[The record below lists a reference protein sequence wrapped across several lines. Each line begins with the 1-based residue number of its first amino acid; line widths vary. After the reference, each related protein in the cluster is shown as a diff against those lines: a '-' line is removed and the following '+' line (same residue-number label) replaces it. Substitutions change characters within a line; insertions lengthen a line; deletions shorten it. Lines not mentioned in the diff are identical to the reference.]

1 MNNKKIFS
9 IKLFWQSFKQLKIIG
24 GICTA
29 LLFLLTILPPVTR
42 ALSYQSM
49 LDEGGISASTLGLP
63 VVINSFSGSATLLIT
78 FMIFTPI
85 LVLYAWNFL
94 NKRNTSDFYHS
105 LPYTRTCMYLTNL
118 AAVVAWQIIILLVSF
133 LSSVIVYAIL
143 SSFFIVDIAMIFRM
157 YLSMWFCNLLCAGAI
172 SVACAVTGNVFSNIC
187 VSGLIL
193 FFPRLIVII
202 CMMVIGDCVPVL
214 STEHFVPFLDNS
226 YNMLTG
232 ICFSMFTGGVL
243 SDMVLSVVSNVYT
256 VVLALIYMAVGGL
269 LFVKRKSE
277 AAGKGASSKYLQT
290 VIRSVIGFTICIIGV
305 LAAVNVIRLDNNYH
319 AYQLIYTI
327 GLCFL
332 IAAIVMAMYEW
343 LSTKNIRN
351 AVRCIPSI
359 LVTFVISLVFGFGVN
374 IMADGILNYT
384 PKSDSV
390 DYVTLSKS
398 TVSYMDQED
407 YFQNRVADIRIEDE
421 RIKEILCEAL
431 KDNVTQ
437 IKDEKRLRV
446 YANNYNLIPYEV
458 HFKDGLFG
466 KYRKVYLTEKQMMEI
481 AERLTDVAGYKD
493 VYLNLPKAENSS
505 ISWPGSSDFSRE
517 EAVALYNTLLTE
529 SREVPFEEWYTNV
542 TSENYQV
549 YAYVTFSEDGKMY
562 KMLLPVTAKMEK
574 TMTAF
579 FNAHNKNN
587 AEKSPELRRKIQEL
601 LESSNTVNGSI
612 DRESVSLRFYDAAT
626 DSYNYMT
633 IREFLNKASVNGQET
648 LKAIARSIGDNQ
660 FNRNYEGG
668 KAYVAVSYSG
678 YLEKDDRY
686 EEVEFYVQ
694 LEGYE
699 TSDDYYR

>member
-9 IKLFWQSFKQLKIIG
+9 VKLFWQSFKQLKIIG

-29 LLFLLTILPPVTR
+29 LLFLLTILPPVSR

-49 LDEGGISASTLGLP
+49 LDEGGMSASTLGLP
-63 VVINSFSGSATLLIT
+63 VVVNSFSGSALLMIT

-85 LVLYAWNFL
+85 LVLYAWNYL

-105 LPYTRTCMYLTNL
+105 LPYTRGCLYLTNL
-118 AAVVAWQIIILLVSF
+118 AAIVAWQFIILLVSF
-133 LSSVIVYAIL
+133 LSSVIVYSVL
-143 SSFFIVDIAMIFRM
+143 SSFFIVDIATMFRM

-172 SVACAVTGNVFSNIC
+172 SVACSVTGNVFSNIC

-193 FFPRLIVII
+193 FFPRFIVIM

-214 STEHFVPFLDNS
+214 STDHFVPFLDNS
-226 YNMLTG
+226 YNLLTG
-232 ICFSMFTGGVL
+232 ICFSMFTGSAL

-256 VVLALIYMAVGGL
+256 VVLALIYMAAGGL

-319 AYQLIYTI
+319 AYQLIYTV

-374 IMADGILNYT
+374 LMADGILNYT
-384 PKSDSV
+384 PKSSSV
-390 DYVTLSKS
+390 DFVTLSKS
-398 TVSYMDQED
+398 SVSYMDQED

-421 RIKEILCEAL
+421 RIKTILCEAL
-431 KDNVTQ
+431 KDNVQQ
-437 IKDEKRLRV
+437 IKEDKRLRV
-446 YANNYNLIPYEV
+446 YANNYNLVPYEV

-466 KYRKVYLTEKQMMEI
+466 KYRKVYLTEKQVMEI

-505 ISWPGSSDFSRE
+505 ISWPGSADFSRE
-517 EAVALYNTLLTE
+517 EAVALYNTLLSE
-529 SREVPFEEWYTNV
+529 SKELAFEDWYANV

-549 YAYVTFSEDGKMY
+549 YAYVSFSEEGKMY

-574 TMTAF
+574 TMTAYL
-579 FNAHNKNN
+579 NAFNKNN
-587 AEKSPELRRKIQEL
+587 AQKSPELRREL
-601 LESSNTVNGSI
+601 QKLLDGSGTNSSL
-612 DRESVSLRFYDAAT
+612 DRDSVSLRFYDAAT
-626 DSYNYMT
+626 DSYNYLD
-633 IREFLNKASVNGQET
+633 IREYLNKASGNGQET
-648 LKAIARSIGDNQ
+648 LKAIARTIGEDD
-660 FNRNYEGG
+660 FNRSYDSD
-668 KAYVAVSYSG
+668 KAYVMVSYGG
-678 YLEKDDRY
+678 YSEEKEYY
-686 EEVEFYVQ
+686 EEIEFYVQ
-694 LEGYE
+694 LEGYN